1 MPQLEE
7 IGRLPDPSDNCAI
20 AIRDLPAG
28 LSLRH
33 GKAEFELSH
42 QILEGHRFAVRRI
55 GRGEALTSWRQ
66 RFGLATR
73 DIDPGEYVIN
83 EGVQIELARRNLNF
97 ELPAESNFDNMTI
110 APYAFDEAQ
119 FAPAPPV
126 QPYPDM
132 RYFPG
137 FERNGGR
144 GVGTRNM
151 IVVLGTSSLVA
162 GFVRTLTQIT
172 ASQADDYANI
182 DGIVPVAHTEG
193 GHKNP
198 NNRERL
204 LRTLAGFMVHPNVG
218 AVLAIDYGNE
228 AITNADLREYLRSRA
243 YPIEHVIHRF
253 YSLSPS
259 FEDNVNRFKDLLADW
274 LPRVNRFER
283 SPQPVSELKIALQ
296 CGGSDAFSGIS
307 GNPLAAWVA
316 KEVIRYGGA
325 ANLGETD
332 ELIGAESY
340 VLEKVESIETAR
352 KFLGRVARFKE
363 WAGWHGQTAEGNPSG
378 GNKFRGLY
386 NIYLKSLGAAAKRH
400 PDLPLHDVIDYS
412 ERMTGGGFY
421 FMDSPGNDLE
431 CIAGQ
436 VASGSNLIFFIT
448 GNGSITNFPFVPTIK
463 YVTTTARYELL
474 KYDMDVNAG
483 EYLDGTPLD
492 ELGARTLDLTVD
504 VAAGQRTV
512 GEKAGHF
519 QVQIWRD
526 WQRTSPANVTLM
538 EAKTYAGQ
546 PLPIAAEARVPSLDI
561 PVYDINGELTSEQI
575 GLVMP
580 TSLCSGQIAKMTTD
594 TLNAQ
599 GLGAAAGLSRFATLV
614 HTEGCGSSVVPEYKE
629 MQLGYLQHPKL
640 RHVLLL
646 EHGCEITHNSYFRQM
661 MLERGLDPAEF
672 GWASIQLDGGIDAVM
687 RKIVDWFAE
696 RLRADERPQQRTA
709 GIEALRIGL
718 LTQGEVPA
726 HVARG
731 MAALCRL
738 IVSGGGTVV
747 VSDKDALLGGPFTAE
762 LDLPEAP
769 AASLGYGQKAAEP
782 GFHLM
787 ANPRQHWGETLAGL
801 GACGVELMLAYVE
814 AYPLAGHPLV
824 PVLQVSDSAAAA
836 TDLDAILDDGA
847 ELAGQLLQLLVATM
861 AGEHKPRHQ
870 LTGNQDF
877 QVTRGLLGISF

>member
-1 MPQLEE
+1 MPQLEDV
-7 IGRLPDPSDNCAI
+7 GRLPDPSDNCAI

-28 LSLRH
+28 LTVGN
-33 GKAEFELSH
+33 GKDSFALSH
-42 QILEGHRFAVRRI
+42 HILEGHRFAVRRI
-55 GRGEALTSWRQ
+55 RAGEPLTSWRQ

-73 DIDPGEYVIN
+73 DINAGEYVIN
-83 EGVQIELARRNLNF
+83 EGVQIELARRNLSF

-110 APYAFDEAQ
+110 APYTFDEAS
-119 FAPAPPV
+119 FVPAPPV
-126 QPYPDM
+126 QRHQDM
-132 RYFPG
+132 RCFSGYK
-137 FERNGGR
+137 RAGGR

-151 IVVLGTSSLVA
+151 ILVLGTSSLVA
-162 GFVRTLTQIT
+162 GFVRALTQIT
-172 ASQADDYANI
+172 APLADEYANV

-204 LRTLAGFMVHPNVG
+204 LRTLAGFLTHPNVG

-228 AITNADLREYLRSRA
+228 AISNADLREYLEARA
-243 YPIEHVIHRF
+243 YPLEHVIHRF
-253 YSLSPS
+253 QSLSAS
-259 FEDNVNRFKDLLADW
+259 FEDNVNAFKDLLADW
-274 LPRVNRFER
+274 LPRVNRFAR
-283 SPQPVSELKIALQ
+283 SPQPLSELKIALQ

-316 KEVIRYGGA
+316 KEVIRYGGS

-332 ELIGAESY
+332 ELIGAETY
-340 VLEKVESIETAR
+340 VLDKVERIETAR
-352 KFLGRVARFKE
+352 KFLARVARFKE
-363 WAGWHGQTAEGNPSG
+363 WADWHGQTVEGNPSG

-412 ERMTGGGFY
+412 ERMTSGGFY

-436 VASGSNLIFFIT
+436 VASGSNMIFFVT

-463 YVTTTARYELL
+463 YVTTTARYNLL

-492 ELGARTLDLTVD
+492 DLGARTLDLTVD
-504 VAAGQRTV
+504 VASGKLSV
-512 GEKAGHF
+512 GEKAGHH

-538 EAKTYAGQ
+538 DAKTYSGQ
-546 PLPIAAEARVPSLDI
+546 ALPIAVDANVPSLEI
-561 PVYDINGELTSEQI
+561 PVYDNDGELTTEQI

-594 TLNAQ
+594 SLNAQ
-599 GLGAAAGLSRFATLV
+599 GLGEAAGLSRFATLV

-661 MLERGLDPAEF
+661 MVERGLDPQDF

-687 RKIVDWFAE
+687 RKIVDWFTE
-696 RLRADERPQQRTA
+696 RLRADLPPRQRSA
-709 GIEALRIGL
+709 GMEALRIGM
-718 LTQGEVPA
+718 LTQGNAPRHIA
-726 HVARG
+726 LG
-731 MAALCRL
+731 LAALCRI

-747 VSDKDALLGGPFTAE
+747 ISDKDALLGSPFTTE
-762 LDLPEAP
+762 LELPEEP

-814 AYPLAGHPLV
+814 AYPLAGHPLA

-836 TDLDAILDDGA
+836 ADLDAILTDGDDV
-847 ELAGQLLQLLVATM
+847 AGQLLQLLVATM
-861 AGEHKPRHQ
+861 AGEHRPRHQ

>member
-1 MPQLEE
+1 MPQLEDL
-7 IGRLPDPSDNCAI
+7 GRLPDPSDNCAI

-28 LSLRH
+28 LTVGNGQDSF
-33 GKAEFELSH
+33 ALSH
-42 QILEGHRFAVRRI
+42 HILEGHRFAVRRI
-55 GRGEALTSWRQ
+55 RAGEPLTSWRQ

-73 DIDPGEYVIN
+73 DIAAGEYVIN
-83 EGVQIELARRNLNF
+83 EGVQIELARRNLSF
-97 ELPAESNFDNMTI
+97 ELPAASNFDNMTI
-110 APYAFDEAQ
+110 APYAFDEAS
-119 FAPAPPV
+119 FVPAPPV
-126 QPYPDM
+126 ERHQDM
-132 RYFPG
+132 RYFSG
-137 FERNGGR
+137 YKRAGGR

-162 GFVRTLTQIT
+162 GFVRALTQIT
-172 ASQADDYANI
+172 APLADGYANV

-204 LRTLAGFMVHPNVG
+204 LRTLAGFVAHPNVG

-228 AITNADLREYLRSRA
+228 AINNADLREYLLA
-243 YPIEHVIHRF
+243 NDYPLEHVIHRF
-253 YSLSPS
+253 YSLSAS
-259 FEDNVNRFKDLLADW
+259 FEDNVNMFKDLLADW
-274 LPRVNRFER
+274 LPRVNRFVR
-283 SPQPVSELKIALQ
+283 SPQPLSELKIALQ

-316 KEVIRYGGA
+316 KEAIRYGGS

-340 VLEKVESIETAR
+340 VLDKVERIETAR

-363 WAGWHGQTAEGNPSG
+363 WADWHGQTVEGNPSG

-400 PDLPLHDVIDYS
+400 PDIPLHDVIDYS
-412 ERMTGGGFY
+412 ERMTSGGFY

-436 VASGSNLIFFIT
+436 VASGSNMIFFIT

-463 YVTTTARYELL
+463 YVTTSARYDLL

-504 VAAGQRTV
+504 VASGQRTV
-512 GEKAGHF
+512 GEKAGHY

-538 EAKTYAGQ
+538 DAKTYSGQ
-546 PLPIAAEARVPSLDI
+546 ALPIAAAAQVPTLEI
-561 PVYDINGELTSEQI
+561 PVYDNNGELTSEQI

-599 GLGAAAGLSRFATLV
+599 GLGEAAGLSRFATLV

-661 MLERGLDPAEF
+661 MVERGLDPQAF

-687 RKIVDWFAE
+687 RKIVNWFGE
-696 RLRADERPQQRTA
+696 RLRADLPPQRRTA
-709 GIEALRIGL
+709 GTEALRIGM
-718 LTQGEVPA
+718 LTQGSAPA

-731 MAALCRL
+731 LAALCRL

-747 VSDKDALLGGPFTAE
+747 ISDKDALLGGPFTAE
-762 LDLPEAP
+762 LELPEAS

-801 GACGVELMLAYVE
+801 GACGVELMLGYIE

-836 TDLDAILDDGA
+836 TDLDAILTDGDDVA
-847 ELAGQLLQLLVATM
+847 VQLLQLLVATM
-861 AGEHKPRHQ
+861 AGEHQPRHQ

>member
-1 MPQLEE
+1 MPQLEDL
-7 IGRLPDPSDNCAI
+7 GRLPDPSDNCAI

-28 LSLRH
+28 LTV
-33 GKAEFELSH
+33 GKGKDSFALSH
-42 QILEGHRFAVRRI
+42 HILEGHRFAVRRI
-55 GRGEALTSWRQ
+55 RAGEPLTSWRQ

-73 DIDPGEYVIN
+73 DIAAGEYVIN
-83 EGVQIELARRNLNF
+83 EGVQIELARRNLSF
-97 ELPAESNFDNMTI
+97 ELPAASNFDNMTI
-110 APYAFDEAQ
+110 APYAFDEAT
-119 FAPAPPV
+119 FVPAPPV
-126 QPYPDM
+126 KRHEDM
-132 RYFPG
+132 RYFSG
-137 FERNGGR
+137 YKRAGGR

-162 GFVRTLTQIT
+162 GFVRALTQIT
-172 ASQADDYANI
+172 APLADNYANV

-204 LRTLAGFMVHPNVG
+204 LRTLAGFVAHPNVG
-218 AVLAIDYGNE
+218 AVLAIDYGSE
-228 AITNADLREYLRSRA
+228 AINNADLREYLLA
-243 YPIEHVIHRF
+243 NDYPLEHVIHRF
-253 YSLSPS
+253 YSLSAS
-259 FEDNVNRFKDLLADW
+259 FEDNVNMFKDLLADW
-274 LPRVNRFER
+274 LPRVNRFVR
-283 SPQPVSELKIALQ
+283 SPQPLSELKIALQ

-316 KEVIRYGGA
+316 KEAIRYGGS

-332 ELIGAESY
+332 ELIGAETY
-340 VLEKVESIETAR
+340 VLDKVERIETAR

-363 WAGWHGQTAEGNPSG
+363 WADWHGQTVEGNPSG

-400 PDLPLHDVIDYS
+400 PDVPLHDVIDYS
-412 ERMTGGGFY
+412 ERMTSGGFY

-436 VASGSNLIFFIT
+436 VASGSNMIFFIT

-463 YVTTTARYELL
+463 YVTTSARYDLL

-504 VAAGQRTV
+504 VASGQRTV
-512 GEKAGHF
+512 GEKAGHY

-526 WQRTSPANVTLM
+526 WQRTSPANVTLL
-538 EAKTYAGQ
+538 EAKTYSGKA
-546 PLPIAAEARVPSLDI
+546 LPIAAAAHVPNVEI
-561 PVYDINGELTSEQI
+561 PVYDNNGELTSEQI

-599 GLGAAAGLSRFATLV
+599 GLGEAAGLSRFATLV

-661 MLERGLDPAEF
+661 MVERGLDPQAF

-687 RKIVDWFAE
+687 RKIVDWFGE
-696 RLRADERPQQRTA
+696 RLRADLPPQLRSA
-709 GIEALRIGL
+709 GMEALRIGM
-718 LTQGEVPA
+718 LTQGSAPA
-726 HVARG
+726 HFARG
-731 MAALCRL
+731 LAAMCRL

-747 VSDKDALLGGPFTAE
+747 LSDKDALLGGPFTAE
-762 LDLPEAP
+762 LELPEAP

-801 GACGVELMLAYVE
+801 GACGVELMLGFVE

-836 TDLDAILDDGA
+836 ADLDAILAAGDDV
-847 ELAGQLLQLLVATM
+847 AGQLLQLLVATM
-861 AGEHKPRHQ
+861 AGEHQPRHQ